1 MRKAPFTDHSDSRN
15 LGAGRMRGMRRRRAP
30 HVVWIALLLVSL
42 AAALLLPRFALIRR
56 YSDQIFS
63 TDSAPSRTTAIV
75 FGAGLR
81 RDGTPTLV
89 LADRV
94 AAAASLYHRGTVQSI
109 LLSGSTRAES
119 YDEAEA
125 MRALAVQLGVDPAD
139 ILLDKHGTRTL
150 ETCLRASQSFGIRS
164 ALLVTQRF
172 HLPRAL
178 VLCEALGMEADGVQA
193 DLSRYS
199 TRSRW
204 FWEMRELPA
213 SLVAVLDAVRARQAL
228 RDTAEAVA
236 LPDRGD
242 PHGS

>member
-1 MRKAPFTDHSDSRN
+1 
-15 LGAGRMRGMRRRRAP
+15 MRRWRAS
-30 HVVWIALLLVSL
+30 HVVWIALLFGLI
-42 AAALLLPRFALIRR
+42 AAALLLPRLTLIRR
-56 YSDQIFS
+56 YSGQIFS
-63 TDSAPSRTTAIV
+63 FADAPVQNTAIV

-89 LADRV
+89 LADRI
-94 AAAASLYHRGTVQSI
+94 AAAAALYRQGSVETL
-109 LLSGSTRAES
+109 LLSGSTRGQS

-125 MRALAVQLGVDPAD
+125 MRAMAVDMGVAPAD
-139 ILLDKHGTRTL
+139 ILLDKQGTRTH
-150 ETCLRASQSFGIRS
+150 ETCLRARQAFGIRS

-178 VLCEALGMEADGVQA
+178 ALCEAQGIEADGVQA

-204 FWEMRELPA
+204 FWELRELPA
-213 SLVAVLDAVRARQAL
+213 SLVAMVEAAQARHARRAA
-228 RDTAEAVA
+228 DEAVA
-236 LPDRGD
+236 LPDTGE

>member
-1 MRKAPFTDHSDSRN
+1 M
-15 LGAGRMRGMRRRRAP
+15 
-30 HVVWIALLLVSL
+30 VWIALLLVFL
-42 AAALLLPRFALIRR
+42 AAALLLPRLSLIRR
-56 YSDQIFS
+56 YAGRIFS
-63 TDSAPSRTTAIV
+63 PGSAPTRPTAIV

-94 AAAASLYHRGTVQSI
+94 AAAAALYRQGSVQSV
-109 LLSGSTRAES
+109 LLSGSTRAQS

-125 MRALAVQLGVDPAD
+125 MRALAVELGVDPAD

-150 ETCLRASQSFGIRS
+150 ETCLRASQSFGIHS

-178 VLCEALGMEADGVQA
+178 VLCEALGMEADGVEA

-204 FWEMRELPA
+204 FWELRELPA
-213 SLVAVLDAVRARQAL
+213 SLVAVLDAARVRQAL
-228 RDTAEAVA
+228 QAAAEAVA
-236 LPDRGD
+236 LPDAGE

>member
-1 MRKAPFTDHSDSRN
+1 M
-15 LGAGRMRGMRRRRAP
+15 
-30 HVVWIALLLVSL
+30 VWIGLLLGIV
-42 AAALLLPRFALIRR
+42 AAALIVPRLTLMRR
-56 YSDQIFS
+56 YASQIFS
-63 TDSAPSRTTAIV
+63 LASAPARTTAIV

-81 RDGTPTLV
+81 RDGKPTLV

-94 AAAASLYHRGTVQSI
+94 AAAAALYRQGSVQSL
-109 LLSGSTRAES
+109 LLSGSTRGQS

-125 MRALAVQLGVDPAD
+125 MRALAVNLGVAPAD
-139 ILLDKHGTRTL
+139 ILLDKQGTRTL
-150 ETCLRASQSFGIRS
+150 ETCLRASRAFGIRS

-178 VLCEALGMEADGVQA
+178 VLCEALGIEADGVQA

-204 FWEMRELPA
+204 FWELRELPA
-213 SLVAVLDAVRARQAL
+213 SLVAVVDAARARHSRQAA
-228 RDTAEAVA
+228 DEAVA
-236 LPDRGD
+236 LPDTGE

>member
-1 MRKAPFTDHSDSRN
+1 
-15 LGAGRMRGMRRRRAP
+15 MRRRRGSP
-30 HVVWIALLLVSL
+30 VIWIALLLGFF
-42 AAALLLPRFALIRR
+42 AAALSLPRLTLIRR
-56 YSDQIFS
+56 YTGQIFS
-63 TDSAPSRTTAIV
+63 PGSAPSRTTAIV

-94 AAAASLYHRGTVQSI
+94 AAAAALYRHGTVQSL
-109 LLSGSTRAES
+109 LLSGSTRGPS

-125 MRALAVQLGVDPAD
+125 MRALAVDLGVDPAD
-139 ILLDKHGTRTL
+139 ILLDKQGTRTL
-150 ETCLRASQSFGIRS
+150 ETCLRASRSFGIRS

-178 VLCEALGMEADGVQA
+178 VLCEALGIEADGVQA

-204 FWEMRELPA
+204 FWELRELPA
-213 SLVAVLDAVRARQAL
+213 SLVAVVDAARARLAL
-228 RDTAEAVA
+228 HAADQAVA
-236 LPDRGD
+236 LPDSGE

>member
-1 MRKAPFTDHSDSRN
+1 VAWVT
-15 LGAGRMRGMRRRRAP
+15 
-30 HVVWIALLLVSL
+30 LLLAVAL
-42 AAALLLPRFALIRR
+42 AALLVPRLMLLQR
-56 YSDQIFS
+56 YARGIV
-63 TDSAPSRTTAIV
+63 APADAPTRVTAIV

-94 AAAASLYHRGTVQSI
+94 AAAARLYHEGRVQS
-109 LLSGSTRAES
+109 LFLSGSARGQAN
-119 YDEAEA
+119 DEAEA
-125 MRALAVQLGVDPAD
+125 MRRLAVELGVDPQD
-139 ILLDKHGTRTL
+139 ILVDKQGTRTL
-150 ETCLRASQSFGIRS
+150 ETCLRARQAFGIRS

-178 VLCEALGMEADGVQA
+178 VLCEAMGIEADGVQA

-204 FWEMRELPA
+204 LWELRELPA
-213 SLVAVLDAVRARQAL
+213 SLVAMLDAARI
-228 RDTAEAVA
+228 RTASQIEEQSAA
-236 LPDRGD
+236 ESGSGA

>member
-1 MRKAPFTDHSDSRN
+1 MI
-15 LGAGRMRGMRRRRAP
+15 
-30 HVVWIALLLVSL
+30 WIVLLLGVI
-42 AAALLLPRFALIRR
+42 AALLLPRLTLIRR
-56 YSDQIFS
+56 YAARIFS
-63 TDSAPSRTTAIV
+63 LASAPSRTTAIV

-94 AAAASLYHRGTVQSI
+94 AAAAALYRQGSVQSL
-109 LLSGSTRAES
+109 LLSGSTRGQS

-125 MRALAVQLGVDPAD
+125 MRTMAIDLGVASDD
-139 ILLDKHGTRTL
+139 ILIDKQGTRTL
-150 ETCLRASQSFGIRS
+150 ETCLRASQAFGIRS

-178 VLCEALGMEADGVQA
+178 VLCEALGIEADGVQA

-204 FWEMRELPA
+204 FWELRELPA
-213 SLVAVLDAVRARQAL
+213 SLVAVIDAARARHTQRAA
-228 RDTAEAVA
+228 DAVA
-236 LPDRGD
+236 LPDAGE

>member
-1 MRKAPFTDHSDSRN
+1 M
-15 LGAGRMRGMRRRRAP
+15 
-30 HVVWIALLLVSL
+30 VWIVLLFGVV
-42 AAALLLPRFALIRR
+42 AGALLLPRLTLIRR
-56 YSDQIFS
+56 YTEKIYSP
-63 TDSAPSRTTAIV
+63 TGAPSRSTAIV

-94 AAAASLYHRGTVQSI
+94 AIAAELYHLGSVQSL
-109 LLSGSTRAES
+109 LLSGSSRGPS

-125 MRALAVQLGVDPAD
+125 MRTLAIDLGVDPAD
-139 ILLDKHGTRTL
+139 ILLDKQGTRTL
-150 ETCLRASQSFGIRS
+150 ETCARARQSFGIRS

-178 VLCEALGMEADGVQA
+178 VLCEALGIEAEGVQA

-204 FWEMRELPA
+204 FWELRELPA
-213 SLVAVLDAVRARQAL
+213 SLVAVIDATRARSALQAADQTVT
-228 RDTAEAVA
+228 R
-236 LPDRGD
+236 PDSGE

>member
-1 MRKAPFTDHSDSRN
+1 M
-15 LGAGRMRGMRRRRAP
+15 
-30 HVVWIALLLVSL
+30 VWIVLLFGVV
-42 AAALLLPRFALIRR
+42 AGALLLPRLALIRR
-56 YSDQIFS
+56 YTEKIYSP
-63 TDSAPSRTTAIV
+63 TGAPSRSIAIV

-94 AAAASLYHRGTVQSI
+94 AIAAKLYHQGSVQSL
-109 LLSGSTRAES
+109 LLSGSSRGPS

-125 MRALAVQLGVDPAD
+125 MRNLAIDLGVDPAD
-139 ILLDKHGTRTL
+139 ILLDKQGTRTL
-150 ETCLRASQSFGIRS
+150 ETCARARQSFGIRS

-178 VLCEALGMEADGVQA
+178 VLCEALGIEAEGVQA

-204 FWEMRELPA
+204 FWELRELPA
-213 SLVAVLDAVRARQAL
+213 SLVAVIDATRACSALQAA
-228 RDTAEAVA
+228 DQTVA
-236 LPDRGD
+236 RPDSGEL
-242 PHGS
+242 HGS

>member
-1 MRKAPFTDHSDSRN
+1 MFWLTLV
-15 LGAGRMRGMRRRRAP
+15 LGL
-30 HVVWIALLLVSL
+30 IAF
-42 AAALLLPRFALIRR
+42 ALLLPRLALVRR
-56 YSDQIFS
+56 YADQIF
-63 TDSAPSRTTAIV
+63 TPAAAPGLPTAIV

-94 AAAASLYHRGTVQSI
+94 ATAASLYRQGKVQAL
-109 LLSGSTRAES
+109 LLSGSTRGAR

-125 MRALAVQLGVDPAD
+125 MRTLALSLGVPAEA
-139 ILLDKHGTRTL
+139 ILVDKDGNRTL
-150 ETCLRASQSFGIRS
+150 DTCVRARRAFGIRA

-178 VLCEALGMEADGVQA
+178 VLCEALGIQSAGVQA

-199 TRSRW
+199 TRARW
-204 FWEMRELPA
+204 FWEIRELPA
-213 SLVAVLDAVRARQAL
+213 SI
-228 RDTAEAVA
+228 VA
-236 LPDRGD
+236 LADAARVRWAEPQADRAVEVIPGAGD

>member
-1 MRKAPFTDHSDSRN
+1 M
-15 LGAGRMRGMRRRRAP
+15 
-30 HVVWIALLLVSL
+30 VWIRLLLGII
-42 AAALLLPRFALIRR
+42 AAALLLPRLTLVRR
-56 YSDQIFS
+56 YASQIFS
-63 TDSAPSRTTAIV
+63 LASAPTRTTAIV

-94 AAAASLYHRGTVQSI
+94 AAAAALYRQDSVQSL
-109 LLSGSTRAES
+109 LLSGSTRGGS

-125 MRALAVQLGVDPAD
+125 MRALAVDLGVAPAD
-139 ILLDKHGTRTL
+139 ILLDKLGTRTL
-150 ETCLRASQSFGIRS
+150 ETCLRARQAFGVRS

-178 VLCEALGMEADGVQA
+178 VLCEALGIEADGVQA

-204 FWEMRELPA
+204 FWELRELPA
-213 SLVAVLDAVRARQAL
+213 SLVAVVDAARARLAL
-228 RDTAEAVA
+228 QPADEAVM
-236 LPDRGD
+236 LPKSGG